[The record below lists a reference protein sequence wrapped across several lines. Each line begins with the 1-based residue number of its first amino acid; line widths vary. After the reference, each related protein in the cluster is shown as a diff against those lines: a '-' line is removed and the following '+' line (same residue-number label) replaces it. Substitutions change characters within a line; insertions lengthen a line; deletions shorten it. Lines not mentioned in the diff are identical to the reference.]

1 MINSQKSQQLLVRVP
16 RTINTAAV
24 TTAVLVE
31 ISQQKNVPW
40 YKNKRGRYTPGKQ
53 TRPTSSSTC
62 FGSMG
67 NYCSSPEVQSETF
80 TAVLS
85 PFRYHRELRSPKG
98 QPSTFTAVHRLEGC
112 SEAMLGSEEGAWL
125 HLGHRFPCYPKH
137 VGDDVLLCRP
147 RLIARGTR
155 MIGTGACVPHVK
167 PLFSTRRH
175 PAQPVSVPTLQS

>member
-85 PFRYHRELRSPKG
+85 PFRHHRELRSPKG

-112 SEAMLGSEEGAWL
+112 SEAKKVFGCTLGIGFHATRNMWATM
-125 HLGHRFPCYPKH
+125 RCC
-137 VGDDVLLCRP
+137 VGRV
-147 RLIARGTR
+147 
-155 MIGTGACVPHVK
+155 
-167 PLFSTRRH
+167 
-175 PAQPVSVPTLQS
+175 